1 MIVKLPQIDI
11 SWNYMI
17 LANLFYQV
25 LRTKFNLD
33 ETEEQ
38 VSRKSQDFLIE
49 HEVFRREIE
58 EINR

>member
-1 MIVKLPQIDI
+1 
-11 SWNYMI
+11 MI